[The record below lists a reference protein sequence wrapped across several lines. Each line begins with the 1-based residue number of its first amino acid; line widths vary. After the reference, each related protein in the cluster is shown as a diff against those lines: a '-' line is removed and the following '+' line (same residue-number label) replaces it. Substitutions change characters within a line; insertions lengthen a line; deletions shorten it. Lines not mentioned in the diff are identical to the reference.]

1 MKRRGGRVVSSKST
15 VVGASS
21 AAVTPEAP
29 GLSAAVNGHDASVA
43 AAATAA
49 AAAASLSPSLT
60 SPTTPVARDEPRR
73 SGNPVTS
80 ASATMMDVP
89 TPTLTIPTL
98 DIFARFQSKRDDFD
112 EDWLLLQE
120 DPAARNETPRIAAHV
135 ADKLRRHQ
143 AQLGAH
149 RAAAAADRIRQDK
162 DRVVPARAA
171 AKTASSVSGDGLDTV
186 ATEGPRQARRQ
197 RCPET
202 YDSAEDSGSDGAGA
216 DADIGT
222 VAADN
227 DGDDSD
233 EYVPEDRTASQ
244 YKRPQNA
251 KKAASKD
258 EGSAGVAL
266 SGGSPPVS
274 TPAGRTAAAGAGAE
288 AASVNP
294 FTPLSEDE
302 EQLDVEAEHDGLTGD
317 YLNFRL
323 TSATGSRALD
333 ADALQATVHLQP
345 SPSHGEKRNV
355 NDRRS
360 YRSQEQRRQTP
371 LSPQQTEQDRV
382 LVVPLWSIARMEQHG
397 GYCSAS
403 PLIALHQ
410 EVTDLVDY
418 LRPTEAEVTMRR
430 YIEKDIGRLVDRLWP
445 GSSVLVYGSMYT
457 HLLLPLSDLDITLL
471 DVPVPAEEA
480 LTSLAKEI
488 SSAGLCENVYPQ
500 VILKTKVPLIK
511 FVHKGS
517 LIDVD
522 ISVGAVDG
530 KRNSECIVQYM
541 NMYPEALPLTLVVK
555 YFVMQRG
562 MHEPYYGG
570 LGSYAATLL
579 VVAFL
584 RQHPIYTTQP
594 EKRTMTGLGRLLVD
608 FFRMCGQHWNYR
620 RVAVC
625 LANYAV
631 PSNIDDAMAANVH
644 DEGDFRIRADCG
656 GRMQSPVLASPP
668 RGPMGPAQVWI
679 EDPVDASNNAASS
692 LRFFHSLSA
701 MFSYAYLAL
710 TTDFD
715 RAAADAAQPSSPAPS
730 SSPSSPSSNDISR
743 RPTLLSRIFHA
754 DAEMVYR
761 RRAVAAAYKRLNAE
775 MPAYMKEVQDFRR
788 DEDAAMLQ
796 GNCDGVAHSWRA
808 RRLRRR
814 EGDPIL
820 FPQQRNVTSLEERL
834 ALSHLRESSSP
845 PPPASEVDMKK
856 RQREAGDEDSQRK
869 VQRDRREDSALPS
882 RSSSR
887 SSPCTTGSESNAS
900 SVRVDV
906 TRRTER
912 SRKLRR

>member
-21 AAVTPEAP
+21 AAVTPEA
-29 GLSAAVNGHDASVA
+29 
-43 AAATAA
+43 
-49 AAAASLSPSLT
+49 
-60 SPTTPVARDEPRR
+60 PVARDEPRR

-171 AKTASSVSGDGLDTV
+171 AKTVSSVSGDGLDTV

-197 RCPET
+197 RRPET

-274 TPAGRTAAAGAGAE
+274 TPAGRTAAA
-288 AASVNP
+288 
-294 FTPLSEDE
+294 
-302 EQLDVEAEHDGLTGD
+302 GD

-715 RAAADAAQPSSPAPS
+715 RAAADAAQPWC
-730 SSPSSPSSNDISR
+730 
-743 RPTLLSRIFHA
+743 T
-754 DAEMVYR
+754 
-761 RRAVAAAYKRLNAE
+761 RLNAE

-796 GNCDGVAHSWRA
+796 GNCDG
-808 RRLRRR
+808 
-814 EGDPIL
+814 
-820 FPQQRNVTSLEERL
+820 QRNVTSLEERL